1 MRKLP
6 IDLLD
11 LFVVS
16 GLAMAA
22 AGAWSLWGW
31 EIAAIMIGGAIFG
44 FGLFTVIAR
53 ARRG

>member
-1 MRKLP
+1 
-6 IDLLD
+6 
-11 LFVVS
+11 
-16 GLAMAA
+16 MAA